1 MSIKVTLNKLLSF
14 IPNNDKEENLFKI
27 DKTVLSDYLAEV
39 IKSPISVF
47 YLGGYIKLSPDD
59 EINISQIEEIIKL
72 NNRNIETQNV
82 CNSWEMGSLFVC
94 SKKIADTKLI
104 VERYQE
110 IYRLRQS
117 ETDV

>member
-1 MSIKVTLNKLLSF
+1 MSINVSLNKLLSF

-59 EINISQIEEIIKL
+59 EITISQIEEIIKL
-72 NNRNIETQNV
+72 NNKNIETQNA
-82 CNSWEMGSLFVC
+82 CNSWEMSSLFMC
-94 SKKIADTKLI
+94 SKKLSDTKLI
-104 VERYQE
+104 VKRYQE
-110 IYRLRQS
+110 IYRLR
-117 ETDV
+117 ETETNV